1 MDNNSKKLK
10 RIQYLFGTLE
20 NERKRKIASLESME
34 KPINDI
40 ILRFPNVAKQIFNKL
55 DDESLT
61 NCRMTNLL
69 WLGTLENMDIIWVRI
84 LNKHS
89 KLLKK
94 SERSEE
100 KYKNSIFF
108 LRSRRLKYHQKV
120 FEKISIIEE
129 ILRKSHEKNPNIMGK
144 MSPLHVAAIQGNE
157 YFTNL
162 LLNKIGI
169 LDVNPRDL
177 SQWTPFIWATNVS
190 DEKIPYGDFGYS
202 PLTLTSKRAYLSSKN
217 RDLYELMKD
226 FYVTPLHGIHFI
238 RDKEKAS
245 LSVCKMMIDCNVD
258 IETKTNCEETALHRA
273 AFQGNYHIC
282 RLIIE
287 HANNINPQNHNNL
300 TPFHLAVIH
309 GHVKVCELFIGS
321 NVDTA
326 AVTKNNRTALHLAAF
341 HGHLEICKLLIDRVK
356 DKNPVT
362 DIGMFTPFHYAAR
375 KGHLSLVKLLIEMYV
390 DVDMKTIRGRTALH
404 LAADNGH
411 FEVCQAIIEVVEEI
425 NPQDND
431 GFTPIDLSRK
441 EEITN
446 LILSHAYEK
455 QYKWTTLHMAANCGN
470 LEDCQEIIQH
480 LEDKNPIESNGLTPM
495 HLAAMNGHV
504 WVYKW
509 LSRNIEDKNPKD
521 FFGQTPLHFA
531 AENGDYLFC
540 QLILNVSDDKNPED
554 DFGLTPLKVA
564 FKKARLSAKH
574 KAVCELIKESIL
586 VYKNMRSQ
594 ADLSY
599 QMLSK

>member
-10 RIQYLFGTLE
+10 RIQVLFGTID
-20 NERKRKIASLESME
+20 NDSKKIASLESME

-40 ILRFPNVAKQIFNKL
+40 ILRFPNVARQFFNEL
-55 DDESLT
+55 NDESLT

-69 WLGTLENMDIIWVRI
+69 WLGSLDNMDIIWVRI

-89 KLLKK
+89 KLLLKCEK
-94 SERSEE
+94 SEE
-100 KYKNSIFF
+100 KYQNSIFF

-120 FEKISIIEE
+120 LEKKSIIEE

-144 MSPLHVAAIQGNE
+144 MTPLHVAAIQRNK
-157 YFTNL
+157 YFTDL
-162 LLNKIGI
+162 LLNEIGI
-169 LDVNPRDL
+169 QDVNPLDL

-190 DEKIPYGDFGYS
+190 DEKIPESDFGYS
-202 PLTLTSKRAYLSSKN
+202 PLTVALKRLYLLTKN
-217 RDLYELMKD
+217 RTPYELMKD
-226 FYVTPLHGIHFI
+226 SCHSPLNWIPFIH
-238 RDKEKAS
+238 DKEKAS
-245 LSVCKMMIDCNVD
+245 LSVCKLMIDCNVD
-258 IETKTNCEETALHRA
+258 IETKTNCGETALHRA
-273 AFQGNYHIC
+273 AYQGNYHIC
-282 RLIIE
+282 KLIIE
-287 HANNINPQNHNNL
+287 HANNINPQDHNNM
-300 TPFHLAVIH
+300 TPFHVAVIH
-309 GHVKVCELFIGS
+309 GNVKVCELFVGS
-321 NVDTA
+321 NVDTSM
-326 AVTKNNRTALHLAAF
+326 VTKLIRTPLHLAAL

-362 DIGMFTPFHYAAR
+362 VGMFTPFHYAAR
-375 KGHLSLVKLLIEMYV
+375 KGNLSLVKLLIEKNV
-390 DVDMKTIRGRTALH
+390 DVDMKNIRGRTALH

-411 FEVCQAIIEVVEEI
+411 FEVCQAIIEVGKEI

-431 GFTPIDLSRK
+431 GFTPLDLSRK
-441 EEITN
+441 EEIKN

-470 LEDCQEIIQH
+470 LEDCQDIIQH

-531 AENGDYLFC
+531 AENGDYLLC

-564 FKKARLSAKH
+564 FKKAHLSAKH
-574 KAVCELIKESIL
+574 KAVYELIKESIL
-586 VYKNMRSQ
+586 V
-594 ADLSY
+594 
-599 QMLSK
+599 